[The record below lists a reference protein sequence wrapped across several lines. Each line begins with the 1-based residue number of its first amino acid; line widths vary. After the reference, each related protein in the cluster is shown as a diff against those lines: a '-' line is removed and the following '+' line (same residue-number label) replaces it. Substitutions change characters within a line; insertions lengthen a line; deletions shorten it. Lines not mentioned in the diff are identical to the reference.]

1 MKRRILALG
10 FASLIGESLLG
21 AEENRNG
28 ITADRIS
35 LFTVPLRCPAAPDIR
50 LALK

>member
-1 MKRRILALG
+1 MKRTILALG
-10 FASLIGESLLG
+10 FASLIGASLLG
-21 AEENRNG
+21 AEENKNR

-50 LALK
+50 LAIK